1 MKRINLIV
9 GAVAFAI
16 AGASFAN
23 DQWYLGATAGH
34 YDLDSDRAIVDDHK
48 AATLGVQSVSILLT
62 MSPLS
67 WAMAPMQATM
77 ILMLLR

>member
-9 GAVAFAI
+9 GAVALAV

-48 AATLGVQSVSILLT
+48 AATLGVQIGKYI
-62 MSPLS
+62 
-67 WAMAPMQATM
+67 AKGY
-77 ILMLLR
+77 RH